1 MTFNFLVYFA
11 IALLGFASMAHAH
24 MRLSSPV
31 PFAADDSDNGP
42 LAREGSGGPSFPC
55 KQSVFN
61 YKVTAMNEIPV
72 NEPVLLDFK
81 GSAVH
86 GGGSCQLSISLDE
99 EPTPESVF
107 KVIQTFEGGCPVPG
121 GSGGFTFN
129 IPKNFPN
136 SERATLAW
144 TWISKLSGG
153 QEFYMD
159 CAPIK
164 ITGGADNKDYFN
176 GLPDMFK
183 ANIPQT
189 DCMSVLSTDVQIP
202 NPGKFFLQ
210 TEGTTLKAPTGS
222 QCGAGAPSSNNKNAD
237 TETNLAA
244 YTPPAKDSNKITYVG
259 GASSSGGG
267 SSGAA
272 PSAPATGGDSG
283 AYNPGSGNAGS
294 GNAGPGNAGSGA
306 GQSYDDGQY
315 RPSAPASQRASSP
328 VASPSAPASQPAS
341 SPAASAPAAPI
352 SYAPPANQATSSA
365 LQTTLQTKTSSA
377 AGNPYPYPTLSPT
390 SGAGISQPSGP
401 AAPSS
406 GMPSSSANSTSG
418 TGSGTCSQDGAVVCN
433 GSDQFGLCNHGKI
446 VWQTVAAGT
455 KCNDGVIEK
464 RDAAKLKRHAHVG
477 RHAHGMRL

>member
-1 MTFNFLVYFA
+1 MTFNFFVYFA

-31 PFAADDSDNGP
+31 PFDAENSDNGP
-42 LAREGSGGPSFPC
+42 LGRTAGGGPDFPC
-55 KQSVFN
+55 KRSLFQ

-72 NEPVLLDFK
+72 NEPVLLGFK

-86 GGGSCQLSISLDE
+86 GGGSCQLSISLDK

-107 KVIQTFEGGCPVPG
+107 KVIQSFEGGCPVPG
-121 GSGGFTFN
+121 ESGGFTFN
-129 IPKNFPN
+129 IPKDFPN

-144 TWISKLSGG
+144 TWVSKLSGQ
-153 QEFYMD
+153 QEFYME

-164 ITGGADNKDYFN
+164 ITGGSDNKDYFN
-176 GLPDMFK
+176 SLPDMFK
-183 ANIPQT
+183 ANIPES
-189 DCMSVLSTDVQIP
+189 DCTTVLSSDVQLP
-202 NPGKFFLQ
+202 NPGKFLLQ
-210 TEGTTLKAPTGS
+210 SQGTILKAPTGS

-259 GASSSGGG
+259 GASGSGGG
-267 SSGAA
+267 STGAA
-272 PSAPATGGDSG
+272 PSAPASGGNSG

-294 GNAGPGNAGSGA
+294 GDAGSGNAGSGA

-315 RPSAPASQRASSP
+315 RPSAPASQPASSP
-328 VASPSAPASQPAS
+328 VASPSA
-341 SPAASAPAAPI
+341 APT
-352 SYAPPANQATSSA
+352 SYAPSANQATSSA

-418 TGSGTCSQDGAVVCN
+418 TGTDTCSQDGAVVCN
-433 GSDQFGLCNHGKI
+433 GSDQFGLCNHGKV